1 MQQNDEDAKS
11 NIGEA
16 RVTIGFTAKLDEVPH
31 EAARLIEDISLHLD
45 AATKLSADAARTFDI
60 SNGEIDFKTS
70 YENLARCKVMM
81 DRSGQRLHEVLLI
94 LSGFFRHKT
103 GQTQV
108 EKEDNLP
115 DVEEVVNVDPFEIDD
130 EVLEALVSEEEEVE
144 DQDE

>member
-1 MQQNDEDAKS
+1 
-11 NIGEA
+11 
-16 RVTIGFTAKLDEVPH
+16 
-31 EAARLIEDISLHLD
+31 
-45 AATKLSADAARTFDI
+45 
-60 SNGEIDFKTS
+60 
-70 YENLARCKVMM
+70 M